1 MNRLGKASHLVYLLG
16 FMAALTLSPKS
27 FAQSPD
33 DDFFVS
39 VTFQTP
45 KGTTVISDKFSI
57 NDLNLGALPVRTTM
71 VSAGYV
77 DNLVFSFT
85 HTATELRITY
95 SGTVGNTAGTNV
107 WSIAGPSAGSA
118 VATSNQPTHDPKLGL
133 LTEKYTATHTG
144 AFSSS
149 LIVSMGD
156 QQFFG
161 TINPMNAEGTLT
173 YSTPTGINGAFA
185 GNFSSNKKGSQ
196 FGWGISFSSPNPAN
210 NKVVD
215 SGLFKKFDPRTIYSI
230 GEGIELDSTV
240 AKGNVSASV
249 SDVSVAFVPEPSS
262 LILGTVGFL
271 GLGGA
276 GAWRRWRRKVA
287 VA

>member
-1 MNRLGKASHLVYLLG
+1 MNRLGKTSRLVYSLG
-16 FMAALTLSPKS
+16 FMAALMLSPKS

-39 VTFQTP
+39 VTFQDP
-45 KGTTVISDKFSI
+45 KGNTVISDKFSI
-57 NDLNLGALPVRTTM
+57 NDLNLATPPVHTVN
-71 VSAGYV
+71 VSPGYT
-77 DNLVFSFT
+77 DTLVFSFT
-85 HTATELRITY
+85 HTATELKITY

-107 WSIAGPSAGSA
+107 WSITGPSAGSA
-118 VATSNQPTHDPKLGL
+118 VATSNQPAHNPKLGL
-133 LTEKYTATHTG
+133 LTEQYTATHTG
-144 AFSSS
+144 AFSTG

-156 QQFFG
+156 QQFQG

-173 YSTPTGINGAFA
+173 YTTLTGINGAFS
-185 GNFSSNKKGSQ
+185 GVFGSNKKGNQ
-196 FGWGISFSSPNPAN
+196 FSWDKSFNSPNPASN
-210 NKVVD
+210 QVVD
-215 SGLFKKFDPRTIYSI
+215 SGIFKKFDPRTTYTI
-230 GEGIELDSTV
+230 GEGIELDSSV

-276 GAWRRWRRKVA
+276 GAWRRWRRKFA